1 MDSVVFQ
8 GLWLEAIFVGAL
20 ILLNGFF
27 AGSEIALISARR
39 SRIQQLAAEG
49 DPRAQRVTALQEDPD
64 RFLATV
70 QIGVTFVGT
79 LASAVGGAASVRAL
93 SPLIRDI
100 PVAWLRGAAEPMA
113 LAAVVLLLTYA
124 MLIVGE
130 LVPKS
135 LALRHAEP
143 LAMWVAGPIDRLARF
158 TSLLVRFLT
167 ASNRFVL
174 RLLGQKGL
182 EERVF
187 VSEEEVKHMLREGRA
202 QGVFDQTEQELIH
215 SVFEFTEA
223 SVKEVMIPRPRIQ
236 AIDVETPVEQVLA
249 YIIETGKSRYPVYRN
264 TLDEVLG
271 ILYDKD
277 LFRLL
282 AEKKPIVLAE
292 ILRPAHFAPETAQ
305 VSRLLKQ
312 MQKRRMPMAL
322 VVDEYGG
329 VEGLVTI
336 EDLIEEIVGEI
347 RDEADREQQPVERLR
362 DGSYLV
368 DASINIRDLAEQHD
382 LPFPESPEYETL
394 AGFVLAQLQRIPRG
408 GEIVTHA
415 GWRLTIV
422 DMDGRRIARV
432 KVERAEA
439 PPLPKGAPPV
449 PPGRVRRGG

>member
-1 MDSVVFQ
+1 MDGVVFQ

-39 SRIQQLAAEG
+39 SRIEQLAAEG
-49 DPRAQRVTALQEDPD
+49 DGRAQRVAALQEDPD

-79 LASAVGGAASVRAL
+79 LASAVGGAASVRVL
-93 SPLIRDI
+93 SPLLREI
-100 PVAWLRGAAEPMA
+100 PVVGIRAAAEPIA
-113 LAAVVLLLTYA
+113 IAVMVVILTYA

-135 LALRHAEP
+135 LALRHAVP
-143 LAMWVAGPIDRLARF
+143 LAMGVAGPIDRLARS

-167 ASNRFVL
+167 ASNRFIL
-174 RLLGQKGL
+174 RLLGQKGA
-182 EERVF
+182 EERGF

-236 AIDVETPVEQVLA
+236 AIDVETPVDQVLA
-249 YIIETGKSRYPVYRN
+249 FIIETGKSRYPVYRN

-282 AEKKPIVLAE
+282 AEKKPIVLTE
-292 ILRPAHFAPETAQ
+292 ILRPAFFSPETAQ

-312 MQKRRMPMAL
+312 MQKRQMPMAL

-347 RDEADREQQPVERLR
+347 RDEADRGPQPVERLR

-368 DASINIRDLAEQHD
+368 DASISIRDLAEQHQ
-382 LPFPESPEYETL
+382 LQFPESPEYETL
-394 AGFVLAQLQRIPRG
+394 AGFILAQLQRIPRG
-408 GEIVTHA
+408 GEIVTHED
-415 GWRLTIV
+415 WRLTIV
-422 DMDGRRIARV
+422 DMDGRRVARV
-432 KVERAEA
+432 KVER
-439 PPLPKGAPPV
+439 
-449 PPGRVRRGG
+449 RGQGETSRTPRTPSG

>member
-1 MDSVVFQ
+1 MDGVVLQ
-8 GLWLEAIFVGAL
+8 DLWLAAMFVGAL
-20 ILLNGFF
+20 ILVNGFF
-27 AGSEIALISARR
+27 AGAEIALISARR

-49 DPRAQRVTALQEDPD
+49 DGRAQRVAALQGDPD

-79 LASAVGGAASVRAL
+79 LASAVGGAASVWIL
-93 SPLIRDI
+93 SPLIREI
-100 PVAWLRGAAEPMA
+100 PLPGLRAAAEPIA
-113 LAAVVLLLTYA
+113 LAVVVVVLTYA
-124 MLIVGE
+124 TLIVGE

-143 LAMWVAGPIDRLARF
+143 LAIWVAGPIDRLARL
-158 TSLLVRFLT
+158 TSLLVRCLT

-174 RLLGQKGL
+174 RLLGQKGAD
-182 EERVF
+182 ERAF
-187 VSEEEVKHMLREGRA
+187 VSEEEVKHMLQEGRV

-292 ILRPAHFAPETAQ
+292 ILRPAFFSPETAQ

-368 DASINIRDLAEQHD
+368 DASISLRDLAEQHD
-382 LPFPESPEYETL
+382 LAFPESPEYETL
-394 AGFVLAQLQRIPRG
+394 AGFILAQLQRIPRG
-408 GEIVTHA
+408 GEIVTHRD
-415 GWRLTIV
+415 WRLTIV
-422 DMDGRRIARV
+422 DMDGRRVARV
-432 KVERAEA
+432 KVERQGRGE
-439 PPLPKGAPPV
+439 G
-449 PPGRVRRGG
+449 PPGAKNAPGAGR

>member
-1 MDSVVFQ
+1 MEGMVFQ
-8 GLWLEAIFVGAL
+8 GLWLEAVFVGAL

-27 AGSEIALISARR
+27 AGAEIALISARR

-49 DPRAQRVTALQEDPD
+49 DGRAQRVAALQEDPD

-70 QIGVTFVGT
+70 QVGVTFVAT
-79 LASAVGGAASVRAL
+79 LASAVGGAAAVRVL
-93 SPLIRDI
+93 SPLIRQI
-100 PVAWLRGAAEPMA
+100 PVAGLRAAAEPIA
-113 LAAVVLLLTYA
+113 LAAVVVVLAYA

-135 LALRHAEP
+135 LALRHAVP
-143 LAMWVAGPIDRLARF
+143 LAMWVAGPIDRLARL

-174 RLLGQKGL
+174 RLLGQKGA
-182 EERVF
+182 EERAF

-223 SVKEVMIPRPRIQ
+223 SVKEVMIPKPRIQ
-236 AIDVETPVEQVLA
+236 AIDIETPMEQVLA

-282 AEKKPIVLAE
+282 AEKKPIVLTE
-292 ILRPAHFAPETAQ
+292 ILRPAFFAPETTQ

-329 VEGLVTI
+329 VEGLVTF

-347 RDEADREQQPVERLR
+347 RDEADREPQPVERLR

-368 DASINIRDLAEQHD
+368 DASISIRDLAEQHD
-382 LPFPESPEYETL
+382 LTFPESPEYETL
-394 AGFVLAQLQRIPRG
+394 AGFILAQLQRIPRG
-408 GEIVTHA
+408 GEIVTQRD
-415 GWRLTIV
+415 WRLTIV

-432 KVERAEA
+432 KVERRGRGEA
-439 PPLPKGAPPV
+439 PTGAKDAPRA
-449 PPGRVRRGG
+449 GR

>member
-1 MDSVVFQ
+1 MDGVVFQ
-8 GLWLEAIFVGAL
+8 GFWLEAIFVGTL
-20 ILLNGFF
+20 ILVNGFF
-27 AGSEIALISARR
+27 AGAEIALISSRR

-49 DPRAQRVTALQEDPD
+49 DARAQRVTALQEDPD

-70 QIGVTFVGT
+70 QVGVTFVGT
-79 LASAVGGAASVRAL
+79 LASAVAGAASVRVL
-93 SPLIRDI
+93 SPLIREI
-100 PVAWLRGAAEPMA
+100 PVTGLRAAAEPIA
-113 LAAVVLLLTYA
+113 LAAAVVLLTYA

-135 LALRHAEP
+135 LALRHAVP
-143 LAMWVAGPIDRLARF
+143 LAMWVAGPIDRLARL

-174 RLLGQKGL
+174 RLLGQKGAA
-182 EERVF
+182 ERAF

-223 SVKEVMIPRPRIQ
+223 SVKEVMIPKPRIQ
-236 AIDVETPVEQVLA
+236 AIDIETAVEQVLA

-264 TLDEVLG
+264 TLDEVPG

-282 AEKKPIVLAE
+282 AEKKPIVLTE
-292 ILRPAHFAPETAQ
+292 ILRPAFFAPETTQ

-368 DASINIRDLAEQHD
+368 DASISIRDLAEQHD

-394 AGFVLAQLQRIPRG
+394 AGFILAQLQRIPRG
-408 GEIVTHA
+408 GEIVTHRD
-415 GWRLTIV
+415 WRLTIV
-422 DMDGRRIARV
+422 DMDGRRVARV
-432 KVERAEA
+432 KVERRGRGEA
-439 PPLPKGAPPV
+439 PTGTKDAPGA
-449 PPGRVRRGG
+449 GR

>member
-1 MDSVVFQ
+1 MDGVVFQ
-8 GLWLEAIFVGAL
+8 GFWLEAIFVGTL
-20 ILLNGFF
+20 ILVNGFF
-27 AGSEIALISARR
+27 AGAEIGLISSRR

-49 DPRAQRVTALQEDPD
+49 DARAQRVTALQEDPD

-79 LASAVGGAASVRAL
+79 LASAVAGAASVRVL
-93 SPLIRDI
+93 SPLIREI
-100 PVAWLRGAAEPMA
+100 PVAGLRAAAEPIA
-113 LAAVVLLLTYA
+113 LAVVVVLLTYA

-135 LALRHAEP
+135 LALRHAVP
-143 LAMWVAGPIDRLARF
+143 LAMWVAGPIDRLARL

-174 RLLGQKGL
+174 RLLGQKGAA
-182 EERVF
+182 ERAF

-223 SVKEVMIPRPRIQ
+223 SVKEVMIPKPRIQ
-236 AIDVETPVEQVLA
+236 AIDIETPVEQVLA

-264 TLDEVLG
+264 TLDEVPG

-282 AEKKPIVLAE
+282 AEKKPIVLTE
-292 ILRPAHFAPETAQ
+292 ILRPAFFAPETTQ

-394 AGFVLAQLQRIPRG
+394 AGFILAQLQRIPRG
-408 GEIVTHA
+408 GEIVTHRD
-415 GWRLTIV
+415 WRLTIV
-422 DMDGRRIARV
+422 DMDGRRVARV
-432 KVERAEA
+432 KVERRGRGEA
-439 PPLPKGAPPV
+439 PTETKDAPGA
-449 PPGRVRRGG
+449 GR

>member
-1 MDSVVFQ
+1 MNGVLFPS
-8 GLWLEAIFVGAL
+8 LWLAILFVGTLVL
-20 ILLNGFF
+20 INGFF
-27 AGSEIALISARR
+27 AGAEIALISARR
-39 SRIQQLAAEG
+39 SRIQQLAASG
-49 DPRAQRVTALQEDPD
+49 DARAQRVVALQGEPD

-79 LASAVGGAASVRAL
+79 LASAVGGATAVRAV
-93 SPLIRDI
+93 SPLIGEI
-100 PVAWLRGAAEPMA
+100 PVPGLRAVAEPIA
-113 LAAVVLLLTYA
+113 LAVVVVVLTYVT
-124 MLIVGE
+124 LILGE

-143 LAMWVAGPIDRLARF
+143 LAMWAAGPIDRLARLS
-158 TSLLVRFLT
+158 SLLVRYLT

-174 RLLGQKGL
+174 RLLGQKAVNA
-182 EERVF
+182 RPF
-187 VSEEEVKHMLREGRA
+187 VSEEEVMHMLREGRA

-223 SVKEVMIPRPRIQ
+223 SVKEVMIPRPRID
-236 AIDVETPVEQVLA
+236 AIEAGTPVEQALA

-282 AEKKPIVLAE
+282 AEKKPIVLTE
-292 ILRPAHFAPETAQ
+292 ILRPVFFAPETTQ

-347 RDEADREQQPVERLR
+347 RDEADRDQQPVERLR

-368 DASINIRDLAEQHD
+368 DASISIRDLGEQHN
-382 LPFPESPEYETL
+382 LQFPESPEYETL

-408 GEIVTHA
+408 GEIVTHRD
-415 GWRLTIV
+415 WRLTIV

-432 KVERAEA
+432 KVERLGRGEPSPGA
-439 PPLPKGAPPV
+439 KGASRA
-449 PPGRVRRGG
+449 GR

>member
-1 MDSVVFQ
+1 MNSVIFQ
-8 GLWLEAIFVGAL
+8 GFWLAAMFVGAL
-20 ILLNGFF
+20 LLVNGFF
-27 AGSEIALISARR
+27 AGAEIALISARR

-49 DPRAQRVTALQEDPD
+49 DGRAQRVAALQGDPD

-79 LASAVGGAASVRAL
+79 LASAVGGAASVRIL
-93 SPLIRDI
+93 SPLIREI
-100 PVAWLRGAAEPMA
+100 PLPGLRAAAEPIA
-113 LAAVVLLLTYA
+113 LAAVVLVLTYA

-135 LALRHAEP
+135 LALRHAEA
-143 LAMWVAGPIDRLARF
+143 LAIWVAGPIDRLARL
-158 TSLLVRFLT
+158 TSLLVRSLT

-174 RLLGQKGL
+174 RLLGQKGAD
-182 EERVF
+182 ERAF
-187 VSEEEVKHMLREGRA
+187 VSEEEVKHMLQEGRA

-223 SVKEVMIPRPRIQ
+223 SVKEVMVPRPRIQ
-236 AIDVETPVEQVLA
+236 AIDVETAVEQVLA

-282 AEKKPIVLAE
+282 AEKKAIVLAE
-292 ILRPAHFAPETAQ
+292 ILRPAFFSPETAQ

-368 DASINIRDLAEQHD
+368 DASISLRDLAEQHD
-382 LPFPESPEYETL
+382 LVFPESPEYETL

-408 GEIVTHA
+408 GEIVTHRE
-415 GWRLTIV
+415 WRLTIV
-422 DMDGRRIARV
+422 DMDGRRVARV
-432 KVERAEA
+432 KVERQGRGES
-439 PPLPKGAPPV
+439 
-449 PPGRVRRGG
+449 PPGAKNAPGAGR

>member
-1 MDSVVFQ
+1 MDGVVLQ
-8 GLWLEAIFVGAL
+8 DLWLAAMFVGAL
-20 ILLNGFF
+20 ILVNGFF
-27 AGSEIALISARR
+27 AGAEIALISARR

-49 DPRAQRVTALQEDPD
+49 DGRAQRVAALQGDPD

-79 LASAVGGAASVRAL
+79 LASAVGGAASVWIL
-93 SPLIRDI
+93 SPLIREI
-100 PVAWLRGAAEPMA
+100 PLPGLRAAAEPIA
-113 LAAVVLLLTYA
+113 LAVVVVVLTYA
-124 MLIVGE
+124 TLIVGE

-143 LAMWVAGPIDRLARF
+143 LAIWVAGPIDRLARL
-158 TSLLVRFLT
+158 TSLLVRCLT

-174 RLLGQKGL
+174 RLLGQKGAD
-182 EERVF
+182 ERAF
-187 VSEEEVKHMLREGRA
+187 VSEEEVKHMLQEGRA

-292 ILRPAHFAPETAQ
+292 ILRPAFFSPETAQ

-368 DASINIRDLAEQHD
+368 DASISLRDLAEQHD
-382 LPFPESPEYETL
+382 LAFPESPEYETL

-408 GEIVTHA
+408 GEIVTHRD
-415 GWRLTIV
+415 WRLTIV
-422 DMDGRRIARV
+422 DMDGRRVARV
-432 KVERAEA
+432 KVERQGRGE
-439 PPLPKGAPPV
+439 G
-449 PPGRVRRGG
+449 PPGAKNAPGAGR

>member
-1 MDSVVFQ
+1 MDGVVFQ
-8 GLWLEAIFVGAL
+8 GLWVTTIFVAAL

-27 AGSEIALISARR
+27 AGAEIALISARR
-39 SRIQQLAAEG
+39 SRIQQLAAAG
-49 DPRAQRVTALQEDPD
+49 DIRAQRVAALQGEPD

-79 LASAVGGAASVRAL
+79 LASAVGGALSVRAL
-93 SPLIRDI
+93 SPLLREI
-100 PVAWLRGAAEPMA
+100 PLPGLQAVAEPIA
-113 LAAVVLLLTYA
+113 LAAVVVVLTYA
-124 MLIVGE
+124 TLVVGE

-143 LAMWVAGPIDRLARF
+143 MAMWAAGAIDRLGRL
-158 TSLLVRFLT
+158 TSLLVRSLT
-167 ASNRFVL
+167 ASNRIVL
-174 RLLGQKGL
+174 HLLGQKGANV
-182 EERVF
+182 RPF
-187 VSEEEVKHMLREGRA
+187 VSEEEVMHMLREGQA

-223 SVKEVMIPRPRIQ
+223 SVKEVMIPRPRIE
-236 AIDVETPVEQVLA
+236 AIEAETPVEQALA

-282 AEKKPIVLAE
+282 AEKKPIVLTE
-292 ILRPAHFAPETAQ
+292 ILRPAFFAPETTQ

-329 VEGLVTI
+329 VEGLITI

-347 RDEADREQQPVERLR
+347 RDEADRDQQPVERLR

-382 LPFPESPEYETL
+382 LTFPESPEYETL

-408 GEIVTHA
+408 GEIVTHRD
-415 GWRLTIV
+415 WRLTIV
-422 DMDGRRIARV
+422 DMDGRRVARV
-432 KVERAEA
+432 KIERRGRGEN
-439 PPLPKGAPPV
+439 PV
-449 PPGRVRRGG
+449 PAQQVAGPDR

>member
-1 MDSVVFQ
+1 MDGVVFQ

-39 SRIQQLAAEG
+39 SRIEQLAGEG
-49 DPRAQRVTALQEDPD
+49 DGRAQRVAVLQEDPD

-79 LASAVGGAASVRAL
+79 LASAVGGAASVRVL
-93 SPLIRDI
+93 SPLLREI
-100 PVAWLRGAAEPMA
+100 PVPGIRAAAEPIA
-113 LAAVVLLLTYA
+113 IAVMVVILTYA
-124 MLIVGE
+124 MLILGE

-135 LALRHAEP
+135 LALRHAVP
-143 LAMWVAGPIDRLARF
+143 LAMWVAGPIDRLARL

-174 RLLGQKGL
+174 RLLGQKGA
-182 EERVF
+182 EERGF
-187 VSEEEVKHMLREGRA
+187 ISEEEVKHMLREGRA

-236 AIDVETPVEQVLA
+236 AIDIETPVDQVLA
-249 YIIETGKSRYPVYRN
+249 FIIETGKSRYPVYRN
-264 TLDEVLG
+264 TLDEVVG

-282 AEKKPIVLAE
+282 AEKKPIVLTE
-292 ILRPAHFAPETAQ
+292 ILRPAFFAPETAQ

-312 MQKRRMPMAL
+312 MQKRQMPMAL

-347 RDEADREQQPVERLR
+347 RDETDRGPQPVERLR

-368 DASINIRDLAEQHD
+368 DASISIRDLAEQHG
-382 LPFPESPEYETL
+382 LQFPESPEYESL
-394 AGFVLAQLQRIPRG
+394 AGFILAQLQRIPRG
-408 GEIVTHA
+408 GEIVTHQD
-415 GWRLTIV
+415 WRLTIV
-422 DMDGRRIARV
+422 DMAGRRVARV
-432 KVERAEA
+432 KVERRGQGEA
-439 PPLPKGAPPV
+439 RRAPRTPS
-449 PPGRVRRGG
+449 G

>member
-1 MDSVVFQ
+1 MDGVVFQ
-8 GLWLEAIFVGAL
+8 GFWLEAIFVGTL
-20 ILLNGFF
+20 ILVNGFF
-27 AGSEIALISARR
+27 AGAEIGLISSRR

-49 DPRAQRVTALQEDPD
+49 DARAQRVTALQEDPD

-79 LASAVGGAASVRAL
+79 LASAVAGAASVRVL
-93 SPLIRDI
+93 SPLIREI
-100 PVAWLRGAAEPMA
+100 PVAGLRAAAEPIA
-113 LAAVVLLLTYA
+113 LAVAVVLLTYA

-135 LALRHAEP
+135 LALRHAVP
-143 LAMWVAGPIDRLARF
+143 LAMWVAGPIDRLARL

-174 RLLGQKGL
+174 HLLGQKGAA
-182 EERVF
+182 ERAF

-223 SVKEVMIPRPRIQ
+223 SVKEVMIPKPRIQ
-236 AIDVETPVEQVLA
+236 AIDIETPVEQVLT
-249 YIIETGKSRYPVYRN
+249 YIIQTGKSRYPVYRN
-264 TLDEVLG
+264 TLDEVPG

-282 AEKKPIVLAE
+282 AEKKPIVLTE
-292 ILRPAHFAPETAQ
+292 ILRPAFFAPETTQ

-329 VEGLVTI
+329 VQGLVTI

-394 AGFVLAQLQRIPRG
+394 AGFILAQLQRIPRG
-408 GEIVTHA
+408 GEIVTHRD
-415 GWRLTIV
+415 WRLTIV
-422 DMDGRRIARV
+422 DMDGRRVARV
-432 KVERAEA
+432 KVERRGRGEA
-439 PPLPKGAPPV
+439 PTETKDAPGA
-449 PPGRVRRGG
+449 GR

>member
-1 MDSVVFQ
+1 MDGVVLQ
-8 GLWLEAIFVGAL
+8 DLWLAAMFVGAL
-20 ILLNGFF
+20 ILVNGFF
-27 AGSEIALISARR
+27 AGAEIALISARR

-49 DPRAQRVTALQEDPD
+49 DGRAQRVAALQGDPD

-79 LASAVGGAASVRAL
+79 LASAVGGAASVRIL
-93 SPLIRDI
+93 SPLIREI
-100 PVAWLRGAAEPMA
+100 PVPGLRAAAEPIA
-113 LAAVVLLLTYA
+113 LAVVVVVLTYA
-124 MLIVGE
+124 TLIVGE

-143 LAMWVAGPIDRLARF
+143 LAIWVAGPIDRLARL
-158 TSLLVRFLT
+158 TSLLVRSLT

-174 RLLGQKGL
+174 RLLGQKGAD
-182 EERVF
+182 ERAF
-187 VSEEEVKHMLREGRA
+187 VSEEEVKHMLQEGRT

-282 AEKKPIVLAE
+282 AEKKPIVLTE
-292 ILRPAHFAPETAQ
+292 ILRPAFFSPETAQ

-312 MQKRRMPMAL
+312 MQKRQMPMAL

-368 DASINIRDLAEQHD
+368 DASISLRDLAEQHD
-382 LPFPESPEYETL
+382 LAFPESPEYETL

-408 GEIVTHA
+408 GEIVTHRD
-415 GWRLTIV
+415 WRLTIV
-422 DMDGRRIARV
+422 DMDGRRVARV
-432 KVERAEA
+432 KVERQGRGE
-439 PPLPKGAPPV
+439 G
-449 PPGRVRRGG
+449 PPGAKNAPGAGR

>member
-1 MDSVVFQ
+1 MDGVLFQ
-8 GLWLEAIFVGAL
+8 SLWPQAIFVGAL

-27 AGSEIALISARR
+27 AGAEIALISARR
-39 SRIQQLAAEG
+39 SRIEQLAAAG
-49 DPRAQRVTALQEDPD
+49 DGRAQRVTALQENPD

-79 LASAVGGAASVRAL
+79 LASAVGGAASVRVL
-93 SPLIRDI
+93 SPLIREI
-100 PVAWLRGAAEPMA
+100 PVAGLRAAAEPIA
-113 LAAVVLLLTYA
+113 LVVMVVILTYV

-135 LALRHAEP
+135 LALRHAVP
-143 LAMWVAGPIDRLARF
+143 LAMWVAGPIDRLARLTF
-158 TSLLVRFLT
+158 LPVRFLT
-167 ASNRFVL
+167 ASNRLVL
-174 RLLGQKGL
+174 RLLGQKAA
-182 EERVF
+182 EERSF
-187 VSEEEVKHMLREGRA
+187 ISEEEVKHMVQEGRA

-223 SVKEVMIPRPRIQ
+223 SAKEVMIPRPRIQ
-236 AIDVETPVEQVLA
+236 AIDIETPVEQVLA
-249 YIIETGKSRYPVYRN
+249 FIIETGKSRYPVYRN
-264 TLDEVLG
+264 TLDEVVG

-282 AEKKPIVLAE
+282 AEKKPIVLTE
-292 ILRPAHFAPETAQ
+292 ILRPAFFSPETTQ

-329 VEGLVTI
+329 VEGLITI
-336 EDLIEEIVGEI
+336 EDLLEEIVGEI

-368 DASINIRDLAEQHD
+368 DASISIRDLAEQHG
-382 LPFPESPEYETL
+382 LHFPESPEYESL
-394 AGFVLAQLQRIPRG
+394 AGFILAQLQRIPRG
-408 GEIVTHA
+408 GEIVTHRD
-415 GWRLTIV
+415 WRLTIV

-432 KVERAEA
+432 KVERRGPGEA
-439 PPLPKGAPPV
+439 PRAPRT
-449 PPGRVRRGG
+449 PPE

>member
-1 MDSVVFQ
+1 MDGVVFQ
-8 GLWLEAIFVGAL
+8 GFWLEAIFVGTL
-20 ILLNGFF
+20 ILVNGFF
-27 AGSEIALISARR
+27 AGAEIGLISSRR

-49 DPRAQRVTALQEDPD
+49 DARAQRVTALQEDPD

-79 LASAVGGAASVRAL
+79 LASAVAGAASVRVL
-93 SPLIRDI
+93 SPLIREI
-100 PVAWLRGAAEPMA
+100 PVAGLRAAAEPIA
-113 LAAVVLLLTYA
+113 LAVVVVLLTYA

-135 LALRHAEP
+135 LALRHAVP
-143 LAMWVAGPIDRLARF
+143 LAMWVAGPIDRLARL

-174 RLLGQKGL
+174 HLLGQKGAA
-182 EERVF
+182 ERAF

-223 SVKEVMIPRPRIQ
+223 SVKEVMIPKPRIQ
-236 AIDVETPVEQVLA
+236 AIDIETPVEQVLA

-264 TLDEVLG
+264 TLDEVPG

-282 AEKKPIVLAE
+282 AEKKPIVLTE
-292 ILRPAHFAPETAQ
+292 ILRPAFFAPETTQ

-329 VEGLVTI
+329 VQGLVTF

-394 AGFVLAQLQRIPRG
+394 AGFILAQLQRIPRG
-408 GEIVTHA
+408 GEIVTHRD
-415 GWRLTIV
+415 WRLTIV
-422 DMDGRRIARV
+422 DMDGRRVARV
-432 KVERAEA
+432 KVERRGRGEA
-439 PPLPKGAPPV
+439 PTETKDAPGA
-449 PPGRVRRGG
+449 GR